1 LTTTGIDPIIHSW
14 GGIRDVAGDAQ
25 KTVLQQ
31 RPVVIGSKRG
41 GASMTTTNDE
51 ARRAQLKS
59 TSEAYFAGLAKRD
72 VSSVP
77 WHDDI
82 LLRSPLAPESP
93 DVPLRGKPAV
103 IQWFEALFPV
113 LGETRVIEHYFNE
126 GLTVIATRAD
136 VGITEPPCFLRVVDR
151 FTVNAAGQ
159 ITQQE
164 NHYDPR
170 PAIHPPS

>member
-1 LTTTGIDPIIHSW
+1 
-14 GGIRDVAGDAQ
+14 VAGDAQ

-82 LLRSPLAPESP
+82 LLRSPSRLKAPMFP
-93 DVPLRGKPAV
+93 C
-103 IQWFEALFPV
+103 EASRRSFSGSRLCSRSLV
-113 LGETRVIEHYFNE
+113 
-126 GLTVIATRAD
+126 
-136 VGITEPPCFLRVVDR
+136 
-151 FTVNAAGQ
+151 
-159 ITQQE
+159 
-164 NHYDPR
+164 R
-170 PAIHPPS
+170 PE